1 MSQLNKLL
9 GLVQARMSLA
19 VTRFDGSRPIGEMD
33 MDWNEANECMRIGS
47 EGEQSRWEAWV
58 KEEMIAVKRAPIIG
72 TDAHEGIE
80 PSAGY
85 EEAPIEG
92 VSLAIEWVH
101 RGTSG
106 PSSVGV
112 RFAFGAWSNRHYVL
126 VPGAVYDGNRF
137 EAQAL
142 SYAPCWSR
150 LAERGPHTPAFITD
164 IPRLNPSEGPSAI
177 HLLTGDAST
186 PALGWHD
193 PARKLGFLVLTD
205 QRTEWGET
213 SIHIEES
220 DDRERC
226 VSEFRAPGGR
236 PLRKYEMCTTEAP
249 SSDSGASFVDGSIV
263 RMRVNVFAFPCENV
277 TGLFRAFAEA
287 RMSLTGPPTLVPG
300 LPFSAAWDI
309 QQSKYNAMNWRE
321 TYGYYAVGT
330 VDQKHQD
337 WQIGWVGGGMSSL
350 ALLADGDDLSA
361 ERAARTVDFMLSG
374 QTEAGFFPGV
384 FYNGRWYGD
393 EFNDDPARDCPEQWH
408 IVRKSADA
416 LYFLLKHAAIIERR
430 GIPDQVPASWRA
442 GIRRLADGFL
452 ALWER
457 YGQFGQWIRAD
468 TGEMLVGGSAG
479 GAMAIG
485 GLALAAQ
492 WLDDDRYRR
501 AAQAAGDYYYA
512 HFTAKG
518 VTTGGPGE
526 ILQCPDSESAFALL
540 ESFVVLYETTGEPRW
555 LAKAEEAALQA
566 ISWCVSYDF
575 AFPPDS
581 TFGRLGMRTAGSV
594 IANAQNKHSAP
605 GICTLSGDALFKLF
619 RATGKTLY
627 LAQLRDTAHNL
638 TQYLSRADRPVRG
651 WDGVEM
657 PPGYMSERVNMSDWE
672 GQELV
677 GEALPLSCWCEA
689 SLMLAH
695 AEVPGVYVQPD
706 TRFVWS
712 ADHVDCELA
721 ESERET
727 VLRLHNQTAFQAVVK
742 LLAESGRDAATP
754 LGAFAA
760 DDWARIAIGAG
771 ETREVPLTGGMP
783 AAGATFV
790 AGAANPVGRGDADDR

>member
-1 MSQLNKLL
+1 MSQLSQLL
-9 GLVQARMSLA
+9 EFVQARMSLA
-19 VTRFDGSRPIGEMD
+19 VTRFDGSRPIGEMNQEWSED
-33 MDWNEANECMRIGS
+33 NERMQIGIA
-47 EGEQSRWEAWV
+47 GEQTRWEASV
-58 KEEMIAVKRAPIIG
+58 KETSIAVKRAPIIG
-72 TDAHEGIE
+72 AVAREGVAPNAGCEADA
-80 PSAGY
+80 
-85 EEAPIEG
+85 IEG
-92 VSLAIEWVH
+92 VSLALEWVH
-101 RGTSG
+101 YGTSA

-112 RFAFGAWSNRHYVL
+112 RFAFDAWSDRNYVL
-126 VPGAVYDGNRF
+126 VPGAVYAGNRF
-137 EAQAL
+137 ESQAL
-142 SYAPCWSR
+142 PYAPCWSR
-150 LAERGPHTPAFITD
+150 LAERGPGTPGFITD
-164 IPRLNPSEGPSAI
+164 IPRLNPSDGPSAS
-177 HLLTGDAST
+177 HLLSGDAAT
-186 PALGWHD
+186 PAVCWHD
-193 PARKLGFLVLTD
+193 PVRQRGFLVLTD
-205 QRTEWGET
+205 QRTEWGES

-226 VSEFRAPGGR
+226 AVEFRAPGVR
-236 PLRKYEMCTTEAP
+236 PMRKYEMCTTEVP
-249 SSDSGASFVDGSIV
+249 SPDRGASFIDGSIV
-263 RMRVNVFAFPCENV
+263 RMRVNVFAFPCESV
-277 TGLFRAFAEA
+277 TGLFRAFAAA
-287 RMSLTGPPTLVPG
+287 RMSLTGPPNLVPG
-300 LPFSAAWDI
+300 LPFSAAWNI

-321 TYGYYAVGT
+321 PCGYYAVGT

-350 ALLADGDDLSA
+350 ALLAEGDDLSA

-374 QTEAGFFPGV
+374 QTDAGFFPGV

-416 LYFLLKHAAIIERR
+416 LYVLLKQAAIIERR
-430 GIPDQVPASWRA
+430 GGPQQVPVSWRA

-492 WLDDDRYRR
+492 WLEDERYRQ
-501 AAQAAGDYYYA
+501 AAQAAGEYYYA
-512 HFTAKG
+512 QFTARG

-540 ESFVVLYETTGEPRW
+540 ESYMVLYETSGAKLW
-555 LAKAEEAALQA
+555 LARAEEAALQA
-566 ISWCVSYDF
+566 MSWCVSCDF

-605 GICTLSGDALFKLF
+605 GICTLSGDALFRLF
-619 RATGKTLY
+619 RATGNTLY
-627 LAQLRDTAHNL
+627 AAQLRETAHNL
-638 TQYLSRADRPVRG
+638 TQYLSRSDRPVLG
-651 WDGVEM
+651 WDGIDM

-677 GEALPLSCWCEA
+677 GEALPLSCWCEV
-689 SLMLAH
+689 SLMLTY

-706 TRFVWS
+706 TGFVWS
-712 ADHVDCELA
+712 ADHVHCELA
-721 ESERET
+721 ASEGET
-727 VLRLHNQTAFQAVVK
+727 VLRLHNQTAFQAVVR
-742 LLAESGRDAATP
+742 LLVESSREAAEPSGRLAPD
-754 LGAFAA
+754 G
-760 DDWARIAIGAG
+760 WARIALGAG
-771 ETREVPLTGGMP
+771 EIREVPL
-783 AAGATFV
+783 
-790 AGAANPVGRGDADDR
+790 ADVQTDEG